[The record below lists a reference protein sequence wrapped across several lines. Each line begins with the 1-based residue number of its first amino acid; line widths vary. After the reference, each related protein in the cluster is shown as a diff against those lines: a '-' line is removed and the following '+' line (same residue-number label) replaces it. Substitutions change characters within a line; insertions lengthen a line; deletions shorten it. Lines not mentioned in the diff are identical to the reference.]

1 MIDHKFN
8 DYARRLSAE
17 TDPSSD
23 QTLIPAATVVLL
35 RDGADGMETLMLRK
49 NSKIAFGGMW
59 VFPGGRI
66 DAEDGGDSDDM
77 EYCAREAAVREARE
91 ETGLELESTA
101 MHWFSHWTP
110 PTVGNRRFKTWFFA
124 AAAPRGEVRIDDG
137 EITESQW
144 IAPQAVLEKQRCGE
158 VELVPPTFVTLYYLA
173 RYASSAEAL
182 AAMDAQ
188 EPRYYATR
196 LGHSGDDLVAM
207 WEGDAGYASGE
218 ADVPGPRHRLRM
230 CSGGYKFDDSGHP
243 FSGSS

>member
-1 MIDHKFN
+1 MSDQKIREF
-8 DYARRLSAE
+8 ARRLSAE
-17 TDPSSD
+17 TDASSD

-35 RDGADGMETLMLRK
+35 RDGADGLETLMLRK

-66 DAEDGGDSDDM
+66 DAEDGGECDDM
-77 EYCAREAAVREARE
+77 EYCAREAAVREAME
-91 ETGLELESTA
+91 ETGLELESSA

-124 AAAPRGEVRIDDG
+124 AAAPQGEVRIDDG

-144 IAPQAVLEKQRCGE
+144 IAPRAVLEKQRRAE

-173 RYASSAEAL
+173 RHATAAEAL
-182 AAMDAQ
+182 SALDAQ

-196 LGHSGDDLVAM
+196 LGHSGDDLIAM
-207 WEGDAGYASGE
+207 WEGDAGYESGE
-218 ADVPGPRHRLRM
+218 ADEPGARHRLTM
-230 CSGGYKFDDSGHP
+230 CSGGFKFDDSGRP
-243 FSGSS
+243 LSQ